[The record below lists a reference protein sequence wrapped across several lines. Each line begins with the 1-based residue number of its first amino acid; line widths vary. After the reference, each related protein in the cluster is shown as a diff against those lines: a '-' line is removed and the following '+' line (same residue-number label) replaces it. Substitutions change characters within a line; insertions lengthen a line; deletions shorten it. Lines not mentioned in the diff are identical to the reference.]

1 MGQSIAEKIIA
12 KAAGRDEVQ
21 PGEIVTCAVDLA
33 MIHDSGGPRR
43 VKPAMD
49 RLGVGVW
56 DADKIVLVSDH
67 YAPCTD
73 AESAAIL
80 KLTREWA
87 AEHGIKNFYDQ
98 QGICHIVTPERGHLV
113 PGMFAVGGDSHSP
126 TGGAFGSY
134 MFGIGATDMIGV
146 LVTGET
152 WIRVPETISIKW
164 SGTLGAGIAA
174 KDMALI
180 MCRTL
185 GMDGG
190 RYQAIQYSGET
201 IKNLDMLER
210 MTLSNMAAELGAQA
224 GIVEPDETTA
234 AYVTKAGGDPGDWEF
249 FRSDAD
255 ATYAETHEFDADD
268 LQPQVA
274 APHSPANAADV
285 GDMDKPHMDQFYIG
299 ACTGAKLNDLKMAAS
314 VLKGNKVCAGK
325 RLTIAP
331 ASTRIMQDATKQ
343 GIMEIILDAGAQ
355 LLPPGCGACAGYGV
369 GVLAEDEVVLAS
381 TARNF
386 QGRMGASS
394 SKVYLGSPF
403 TVAASAVAGTIADPR
418 EILADQSGAGA

>member
-12 KAAGRDEVQ
+12 KAAGRDDVQ

-98 QGICHIVTPERGHLV
+98 QGICHIVTPERGHLA

-134 MFGIGATDMIGV
+134 MFGIGATDMMGV

-201 IKNLDMLER
+201 IKNLEMLER
-210 MTLSNMAAELGAQA
+210 MTC
-224 GIVEPDETTA
+224 
-234 AYVTKAGGDPGDWEF
+234 
-249 FRSDAD
+249 
-255 ATYAETHEFDADD
+255 
-268 LQPQVA
+268 
-274 APHSPANAADV
+274 
-285 GDMDKPHMDQFYIG
+285 YI
-299 ACTGAKLNDLKMAAS
+299 S
-314 VLKGNKVCAGK
+314 
-325 RLTIAP
+325 
-331 ASTRIMQDATKQ
+331 
-343 GIMEIILDAGAQ
+343 
-355 LLPPGCGACAGYGV
+355 
-369 GVLAEDEVVLAS
+369 
-381 TARNF
+381 
-386 QGRMGASS
+386 
-394 SKVYLGSPF
+394 
-403 TVAASAVAGTIADPR
+403 
-418 EILADQSGAGA
+418 